1 MRQLNSLIPVAWSD
15 PILTPA
21 FNAYCTDLEH
31 TNTVSSQLV
40 FGSTY
45 AAVKGLSL
53 HAEQFRA
60 TVYAVRT

>member
-31 TNTVSSQLV
+31 TNTVSSQLLV
-40 FGSTY
+40 ESAD

-53 HAEQFRA
+53 PAEQLRA